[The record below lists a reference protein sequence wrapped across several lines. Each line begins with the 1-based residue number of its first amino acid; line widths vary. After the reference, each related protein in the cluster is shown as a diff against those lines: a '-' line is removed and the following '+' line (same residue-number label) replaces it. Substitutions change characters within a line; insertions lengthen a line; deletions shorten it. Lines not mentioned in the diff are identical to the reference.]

1 MSIAKVHK
9 KFIDYVLENKLF
21 KKGSKILVGFSG
33 GADSTALMR
42 ILLHFKKEYKLS
54 IMAAHVNYQLRAE
67 DSEQDERF
75 VKEFCFEYNVP
86 IFIKRVNLLGVSGM
100 ENKARE
106 IRMHYFNSVK
116 EHSKVDIIALAHH
129 KDDQVETVM
138 GRFLRGA
145 AFNGLAGIKPEF
157 NGIIHPFLLFSR
169 QELEEY
175 LRAVDSEWR
184 EDLSNYSNDYTRNK
198 IRNVLIPSLEKDFN
212 PNIREKLMDYSTI
225 FYEADKYFSNE
236 TKRLY
241 KRILLLESED
251 EIYFDL
257 DGFLLISPVIQF
269 YILQSAWESLSKST
283 RDFYYY
289 HFKEFLSILELDGGK
304 ELSLPGNIILQKD
317 YYSIRLYNKST
328 YADKVD
334 YTSREISAI
343 RAVFVFNDKRIQMQK
358 MKQISDSDLK
368 KNGNCVIMDLDKVK
382 FPLTL
387 RYREPG
393 DRFIPFGMTGFK
405 KLKDFFIDEKVEKF
419 QRDKVVIFCD
429 TEKII
434 WVAEHRIDQRVSV
447 DEETKWYLMLTI
459 ENIKEN
465 KLTMARKKT
474 KKEK

>member
-1 MSIAKVHK
+1 M
-9 KFIDYVLENKLF
+9 
-21 KKGSKILVGFSG
+21 
-33 GADSTALMR
+33 
-42 ILLHFKKEYKLS
+42 
-54 IMAAHVNYQLRAE
+54 
-67 DSEQDERF
+67 
-75 VKEFCFEYNVP
+75 
-86 IFIKRVNLLGVSGM
+86 
-100 ENKARE
+100 
-106 IRMHYFNSVK
+106 
-116 EHSKVDIIALAHH
+116 
-129 KDDQVETVM
+129 
-138 GRFLRGA
+138 
-145 AFNGLAGIKPEF
+145 
-157 NGIIHPFLLFSR
+157 
-169 QELEEY
+169 
-175 LRAVDSEWR
+175 
-184 EDLSNYSNDYTRNK
+184 
-198 IRNVLIPSLEKDFN
+198 
-212 PNIREKLMDYSTI
+212 
-225 FYEADKYFSNE
+225 
-236 TKRLY
+236 
-241 KRILLLESED
+241 
-251 EIYFDL
+251 
-257 DGFLLISPVIQF
+257 
-269 YILQSAWESLSKST
+269 
-283 RDFYYY
+283 
-289 HFKEFLSILELDGGK
+289 ELDGGK